1 MMLYNIYEYDTYNS
15 IRWDISNTINSHM
28 MIINSHMNQFQ
39 PYEGTNIF
47 LYHGICRRYVSNNMI
62 LKDLSEMGA
71 MTPTIIARAWK
82 FPFKFSWHFNGNIVH
97 HVGKA
102 IINPY

>member
-1 MMLYNIYEYDTYNS
+1 MMLYDTYEYDTYNS
-15 IRWDISNTINSHM
+15 IRWDISNTINSDM

-71 MTPTIIARAWK
+71 MTPDMSMLQYSTIKHGWEI
-82 FPFKFSWHFNGNIVH
+82 PL
-97 HVGKA
+97 
-102 IINPY
+102 